1 MFDPLLHQA
10 VRSNLISLLIAND
23 ELPFKALKE
32 ALGVTDGNL
41 STHLTKLEKEG
52 YISIE
57 KTFEGK
63 RPKTIVKIASK
74 GRKAFDVYIDA
85 LKSFIEDNVDEQI
98 HIQYT

>member
-10 VRSNLISLLIAND
+10 IRSKLVSILISND

-32 ALGVTDGNL
+32 VLEVTDGNL
-41 STHLTKLEKEG
+41 STHLSKLEKEA

-63 RPKTIVKIASK
+63 RPKTVVKIAPA
-74 GRKAFDVYIDA
+74 GRKAFEVYIEA
-85 LKSFIEDNVDEQI
+85 LKAFIEEN
-98 HIQYT
+98 